1 MGLTG
6 ALPEVAESLPDLKD
20 LCDKISLLEKMIQHA
35 MAKVNELETKM
46 ETAEEEFGLVDNA
59 NKIKNLLAPMFVCIF
74 IILLSCFIWMLIS
87 YTFIQLI
94 FFFQK
99 KGNISRQSAV
109 PQEEVRDFVVDD
121 YFVDNT
127 SD

>member
-1 MGLTG
+1 MLIRLEEFEAMVAIVQEQRCNSMGLTG

-20 LCDKISLLEKMIQHA
+20 LCDKIGMLEKMIQHA

-74 IILLSCFIWMLIS
+74 IMCYRALYECKHIYRIAFLFS
-87 YTFIQLI
+87 
-94 FFFQK
+94 
-99 KGNISRQSAV
+99 
-109 PQEEVRDFVVDD
+109 EEREH
-121 YFVDNT
+121 
-127 SD
+127 